1 MNYKFSEMIHK
12 IKERNYIKW
21 LFWTMVLG
29 YIINMVSGLLW
40 LSYEGPHGD
49 KVFAFCFKQ
58 LVNISGIMAYFA
70 HALLILLYPIAKIT
84 KKFKFPLPGVYFLI
98 PLALLLIGI
107 CAFISM
113 NDP

>member
-1 MNYKFSEMIHK
+1 MNYKFSEMILK

-21 LFWTMVLG
+21 LFWTMVFSYMISL
-29 YIINMVSGLLW
+29 VSYFEW

-49 KVFAFCFKQ
+49 KVFAFCFEQ
-58 LVNISGIMAYFA
+58 LGKLFVIMAYFA

-98 PLALLLIGI
+98 PLILLLICVLG
-107 CAFISM
+107 FITM
-113 NDP
+113 DE